1 MFVFKLSGIQ
11 NPFFL
16 FYLQSM
22 FYTFQR
28 FLNAKY
34 LSLKRK
40 KIITKVS
47 DKTYFQN

>member
-11 NPFFL
+11 NQFIL

-22 FYTFQR
+22 SYTFQR
-28 FLNAKY
+28 FLNARY

-40 KIITKVS
+40 KFIPKMS
-47 DKTYFQN
+47 DKTFVF